1 MISALQA
8 AQPFVVTIVQK
19 PAPQTTL
26 ADVLLASLG
35 VVGVSILAAAAL
47 GAVVAYLLVLW
58 NRRHPPEADHLPPIS
73 PLVPDPGR
81 PSSPTP

>member
-1 MISALQA
+1 MLLALQNT
-8 AQPFVVTIVQK
+8 QPFIVTVIQK

-26 ADVLLASLG
+26 ADVVIASLG
-35 VVGVSILAAAAL
+35 VVGVATIGAAVL
-47 GAVVAYLLVLW
+47 GAVVAFLLVRW

-81 PSSPTP
+81 RSSQVP